1 MNSTSEN
8 YRISRGTIE
17 ESLTSMKEGQFDEKP
32 LVKEIRKISQSF
44 SAGTEIQE
52 AEGV

>member
-1 MNSTSEN
+1 
-8 YRISRGTIE
+8 
-17 ESLTSMKEGQFDEKP
+17 MKEGQFDEKP

-52 AEGV
+52 AEGVWEKILRLKKVNYKKY